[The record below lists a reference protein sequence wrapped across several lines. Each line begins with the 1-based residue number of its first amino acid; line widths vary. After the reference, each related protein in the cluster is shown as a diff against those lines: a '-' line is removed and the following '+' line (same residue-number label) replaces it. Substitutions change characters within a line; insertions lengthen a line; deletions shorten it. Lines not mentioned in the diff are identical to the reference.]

1 MKLIQLISC
10 GLLTLAVSSTAFAKT
25 EQITLKANVHYGEEA
40 VVFPTTKG
48 EVILNS
54 FALPIQVAKQLKAYK
69 KGQCLEIQSKYGF
82 FKDTGDGAYIQ
93 SIRLCKKTTSATS
106 TKANR

>member
-1 MKLIQLISC
+1 MKKFKVI
-10 GLLTLAVSSTAFAKT
+10 LTACIFSAFSTAVMAKT

-54 FALPIQVAKQLKAYK
+54 FALPIQVAKQLKPYK

-93 SIRLCKKTTSATS
+93 SIRPCKKTTPATS

>member
-1 MKLIQLISC
+1 MKKLKVI
-10 GLLTLAVSSTAFAKT
+10 LTACVFSALSTAAMAKA

-40 VVFPTTKG
+40 VIFPTTKG

-54 FALPIQVAKQLKAYK
+54 YALPSQVAKQLKPFK

-82 FKDTGDGAYIQ
+82 YKDTGDGAYIQ
-93 SIRLCKKTTSATS
+93 SIRPCKKNSQPTASNV
-106 TKANR
+106 KR

>member
-1 MKLIQLISC
+1 MKLIQLFIC
-10 GLLTLAVSSTAFAKT
+10 GLLTLVLSSAAFAKT
-25 EQITLKANVHYGEEA
+25 EEITLKANVHYGEEA

-54 FALPIQVAKQLKAYK
+54 FALPIHVAKQLKPYK

-93 SIRLCKKTTSATS
+93 SIRPCKKPNPTT
-106 TKANR
+106 TKTTNR

>member
-1 MKLIQLISC
+1 MKLIQLFSC
-10 GLLTLAVSSTAFAKT
+10 GLLTLAVSSAAFAKT

-48 EVILNS
+48 EVIINS
-54 FALPIQVAKQLKAYK
+54 FALPIKVAKQLKPYK

-93 SIRLCKKTTSATS
+93 SIRPCKKTAPATS

>member
-1 MKLIQLISC
+1 MKLIQLFSC
-10 GLLTLAVSSTAFAKT
+10 GLLTLAVSSVAFAKT

-40 VVFPTTKG
+40 VIFPTTKG

-54 FALPIQVAKQLKAYK
+54 FALPIQVAKQLKPYK

-93 SIRLCKKTTSATS
+93 SIRPCKKTAPTTS